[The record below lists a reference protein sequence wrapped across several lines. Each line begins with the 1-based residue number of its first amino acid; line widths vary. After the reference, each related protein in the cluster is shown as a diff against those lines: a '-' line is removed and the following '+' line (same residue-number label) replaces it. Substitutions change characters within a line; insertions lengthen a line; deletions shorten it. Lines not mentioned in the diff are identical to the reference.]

1 MSWSPGGMP
10 STSAVVAVLEALGL
24 SEAQFGVHD
33 LPGTYS
39 NFTHLVVAEGA
50 DGQERKIAIRRYNP
64 NNFEDGHD
72 KHLCEYHALQ
82 LLTAQ
87 GVPVPPPLLLDA
99 DGSLLGLPGI
109 VTEYVPGASIELPAE
124 AKRWGRMAAKTA
136 RMLARIHQTAFSESD
151 KRFLMDDDVEVAWFL
166 KGGRVPD
173 YMRADP
179 DGEVVW
185 HLLNDRWGGWQ
196 PVEQRFAHTDYW
208 SGNILWRSDEIATV
222 LDWEEAG
229 YGHPAADVAYA
240 RMGYFIEGVPE
251 AADEFLRVYEQAAGW
266 SLERRDL
273 ALFELAACARPMTD
287 PEDWLAH
294 PYMEAGFRRF
304 IAGAK
309 ELLLAADYSTSR
321 W

>member
-1 MSWSPGGMP
+1 MNWAQGGMP
-10 STSAVVAVLEALGL
+10 STSAVVTVLDALGL

-33 LPGTYS
+33 LPSTYS
-39 NFTHLVVAEGA
+39 NFTHLVAAEGA
-50 DGQERKIAIRRYNP
+50 GGQERKIVIRRYNP
-64 NNFEDGHD
+64 DNYEDGHD
-72 KHLCEYHALQ
+72 KHSCEFHALEM
-82 LLTAQ
+82 LHGQ
-87 GVPVPPPLLLDA
+87 GVPVPAPLLLDA

-109 VTEYVPGASIELPAE
+109 VTEYVPGAPIELPAE

-136 RMLARIHQTAFSESD
+136 RMLARIHQTPFSESD
-151 KRFLMDDDVEVAWFL
+151 KRFLMDDNVEVAWFI

-185 HLLNDRWGGWQ
+185 HMVNDRWGRWA

-208 SGNILWRSDEIATV
+208 SGNILWRGDEIAAV

-240 RMGYFIEGVPE
+240 RMGYFIEGEPE
-251 AADEFLRVYEQAAGW
+251 AADVFLREYEAAAGW
-266 SLERRDL
+266 SLARRDL
-273 ALFELAACARPMTD
+273 ALFELAASARPMTD
-287 PEDWLAH
+287 PDDWFAY
-294 PYMEAGFRRF
+294 PYMEQGFRQF

-321 W
+321 